1 MAFEV
6 ENNEELDLDELF
18 EAVVV
23 SDENMYIADE
33 DKAVEL
39 IAELI
44 RNEADS
50 SVYFRKQMEGRINRL
65 FSLFSEVTIENEMV
79 LYERFMDLCSRLSE
93 RHKIQKL
100 KDKVVVS
107 FGGEVSAG
115 KSRFINTISGI
126 GEKLPVD
133 QKTTTA
139 IPTYIIKSNTEQI
152 HANSVYGYTTPI
164 SAEALTAM
172 AHEFDTVYGIGF
184 PAFVD
189 SIIIESDEYS
199 LPEEIALLD
208 TPGYTKYDTASDS
221 KKVISDRERA
231 FEQLSV
237 SDYLI
242 WLIDIDRGAVTEDDI
257 QFIESLRI
265 KTPILIVFTKAD
277 LRAEEDINEIINA
290 AKESISRTAI
300 DCFGITAYSANQKR
314 EFGGNLIREF
324 FNYTMSRNIRNNDI
338 LGEFKHVEKDMR
350 DAINM
355 AIEQSKKTSREL
367 FSYISKSD
375 KIIEISSLAKLWGK
389 ANQDGYVL
397 NNLLKKYDSI
407 IGEIN
412 REIGK
417 YFREGE

>member
-164 SAEALTAM
+164 SA
-172 AHEFDTVYGIGF
+172 
-184 PAFVD
+184 
-189 SIIIESDEYS
+189 
-199 LPEEIALLD
+199 
-208 TPGYTKYDTASDS
+208 
-221 KKVISDRERA
+221 
-231 FEQLSV
+231 
-237 SDYLI
+237 
-242 WLIDIDRGAVTEDDI
+242 
-257 QFIESLRI
+257 
-265 KTPILIVFTKAD
+265 
-277 LRAEEDINEIINA
+277 
-290 AKESISRTAI
+290 
-300 DCFGITAYSANQKR
+300 
-314 EFGGNLIREF
+314 
-324 FNYTMSRNIRNNDI
+324 
-338 LGEFKHVEKDMR
+338 
-350 DAINM
+350 
-355 AIEQSKKTSREL
+355 
-367 FSYISKSD
+367 
-375 KIIEISSLAKLWGK
+375 
-389 ANQDGYVL
+389 
-397 NNLLKKYDSI
+397 
-407 IGEIN
+407 
-412 REIGK
+412 
-417 YFREGE
+417 